1 MILLDETYFYTINLK
16 NLDETP
22 SKFKQMCTGLFV
34 SDHNFMYTLSR
45 KNPETNTASGFRL
58 YDIENCISQVNRRNK
73 ALKLQNQ
80 QAGSGDSADT
90 DLQQDSSLQTNGVSD
105 DSLINMKELMSY
117 QLSSVHVGCQGTIDF
132 SHQNQRLVYQ
142 SSFDQIDIVPVLHRN
157 TIAFVG
163 MDDRDQY
170 LATKVLDD
178 KFIAL
183 NRTNQLTT
191 WSLLTGKVLEAHFN
205 I

>member
-1 MILLDETYFYTINLK
+1 
-16 NLDETP
+16 
-22 SKFKQMCTGLFV
+22 
-34 SDHNFMYTLSR
+34 
-45 KNPETNTASGFRL
+45 
-58 YDIENCISQVNRRNK
+58 
-73 ALKLQNQ
+73 
-80 QAGSGDSADT
+80 
-90 DLQQDSSLQTNGVSD
+90 
-105 DSLINMKELMSY
+105 
-117 QLSSVHVGCQGTIDF
+117 
-132 SHQNQRLVYQ
+132 
-142 SSFDQIDIVPVLHRN
+142 
-157 TIAFVG
+157 